1 MIKIGINLIPNM
13 PVAEVV
19 ETIRAA
25 EDLGYE
31 VCLVAD
37 EGFMPDIYVALTAA
51 AQSTFKIKLGP
62 VTNGYTRHPA
72 VTAISLATLN
82 EISSGR
88 VLVTLVAGGS
98 VVLEPMGIPLKTPL
112 TVVRES
118 VEIMRRLWT
127 GESVSWGGKRFNL
140 QEAKMR
146 LPKQDIP
153 VWIAARGPK
162 MLSLA
167 GEIADGVFLMGKSD
181 LGPALDIVRQG
192 EEKSGRKSERIF
204 LERIAYQPEMLEE
217 SVAFFSHVIMDMP
230 ERQQRSFLSLD
241 EIMMM
246 ETAFNKGGA
255 EAVAGLLTPEIIKRY
270 KVAGTKEECIDTMKD
285 LIKEHQL
292 DVILLNIK
300 GDGLAEN
307 IKLMR
312 ETLEILTQAGGL

>member
-19 ETIRAA
+19 DTIQAA

-31 VCLVAD
+31 ICLVAD
-37 EGFMPDIYVALTAA
+37 EGFMPDVYVALTAA
-51 AQSTFKIKLGP
+51 AQNTSKIKLGP

-72 VTAISLATLN
+72 VTAVSLATLN
-82 EISSGR
+82 EISGGR
-88 VLVTLVAGGS
+88 CLITLVAGGS
-98 VVLEPMGIPLKTPL
+98 VVLDPMDIPLKTPL

-118 VEIMRRLWT
+118 VDVMRRLWT
-127 GESVSWGGKRFNL
+127 GESVNLAGKRFNL
-140 QEAKMR
+140 QEAKMH

-181 LGPALDIVRQG
+181 LGPALDIVSQG
-192 EEKSGRKSERIF
+192 EKKSGRKSERIF
-204 LERIAYQPEMLEE
+204 LERIAYRPDMLEE

-230 ERQQRSFLSLD
+230 ERQQRSFLNAD
-241 EIMMM
+241 ELMMM

-255 EAVAGLLTPEIIKRY
+255 DAVAGLLTPEIMKRY
-270 KVAGTKEECIDTMKD
+270 KVAGTIEECTHTMKD
-285 LIKEHQL
+285 LIQDHKL

-300 GDGLAEN
+300 GDGLDEN
-307 IKLMR
+307 IKIMR
-312 ETLEILTQAGGL
+312 ETYEILTRAGGL